1 MSYHVLWL
9 PAAEQELARI
19 WLNAADRSAVT
30 SASNRM
36 DRRLQSNP
44 EDEGESRP
52 NDQRIAFESPLGI
65 LFKVETASRRVLVIH
80 VWRYELK

>member
-1 MSYHVLWL
+1 MKYRVLWL
-9 PAAEQELARI
+9 AAAEQELAQI

-30 SASNRM
+30 SASNRI

-52 NDQRIAFESPLGI
+52 NGQRIVFETPLGV
-65 LFKVETASRRVLVIH
+65 LLQKNVENRTKRLAGD
-80 VWRYELK
+80 